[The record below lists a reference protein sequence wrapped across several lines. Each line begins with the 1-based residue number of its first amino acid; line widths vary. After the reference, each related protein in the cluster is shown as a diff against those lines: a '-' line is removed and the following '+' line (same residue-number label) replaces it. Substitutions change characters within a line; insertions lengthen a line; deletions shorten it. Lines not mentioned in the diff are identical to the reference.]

1 MKYSKLY
8 YFVISCNFVNAGP
21 KSLCISPNSHNT
33 FRRYTFL
40 NPDLVNFNKSFCYS
54 VNSEKNTLKMVGT
67 ASSDTKY
74 SFDAKAKYL
83 GEPGTKSFRVEFVD
97 LKNDKISPWHDLPLF
112 ASKDFVT
119 MVVEIPRNTRA
130 KMEIVTSAENNP
142 IKQDLFSNGDLRDL
156 DCPMYWN
163 YGAIPR
169 TWEAPMPYV
178 HKYSGD
184 KGEALTME
192 LLGDNDPLDIVDVGR
207 VTRKVGDLVAM
218 KPVGAVSLIDQNEI
232 DWKILGVAPDDEHFD
247 DINELEDVDVYYPG
261 TTTGIME
268 FFRWYKTPRGKPLNK
283 FLPQK
288 NFCTRKEALE
298 LVNET
303 HHYYQQLM
311 EGKLEG
317 GDLWTGK

>member
-1 MKYSKLY
+1 MKFSKLY
-8 YFVISCNFVNAGP
+8 FLVISYKFVNAGP

-40 NPDLVNFNKSFCYS
+40 NPYLFNFNKSFCYS
-54 VNSEKNTLKMVGT
+54 VNPGKNTLEMVGA

-74 SFDAKAKYL
+74 SFDAKAQYL
-83 GEPGTKSFRVEFVD
+83 GEPGTKSFKVEFVD
-97 LKNDKISPWHDLPLF
+97 FKNNKISPWHDLPHF

-130 KMEIVTSAENNP
+130 KMEIVTDAENNP

-178 HKYSGD
+178 HKYTGD
-184 KGEALTME
+184 KGEPLTME

-232 DWKILGVAPDDEHFD
+232 DWKILGVSPDDEHFD
-247 DINELEDVDVYYPG
+247 DINDLKDVDVYYPG
-261 TTTGIME
+261 TTTGILE

-288 NFCTRKEALE
+288 NFCTRSEALE
-298 LVNET
+298 LVQET

>member
-1 MKYSKLY
+1 MKFGKLY
-8 YFVISCNFVNAGP
+8 CFVISYKFVNAGP

-40 NPDLVNFNKSFCYS
+40 NPYLFNFNKSLGYS
-54 VNSEKNTLKMVGT
+54 VSPGKNTIEMVGT
-67 ASSDTKY
+67 ANSDTEY

-83 GEPGTKSFRVEFVD
+83 GEAGTKSFKVEFVD
-97 LKNDKISPWHDLPLF
+97 AKDNKISPWHDLPLF
-112 ASKDFVT
+112 ATKDFVT

-130 KMEIVTSAENNP
+130 KMEIVTGAENNP
-142 IKQDLFSNGDLRDL
+142 IKQDLFANGDLRDL

-178 HKYSGD
+178 HKYRGD
-184 KGEALTME
+184 KGEALSME

-232 DWKILGVAPDDEHFD
+232 DWKILGVSPDDEHFD
-247 DINELEDVDVYYPG
+247 DINDLEDVDVYYPG

-283 FLPQK
+283 FLPKK
-288 NFCTRKEALE
+288 NLCTRKEALE

-303 HHYYQQLM
+303 HHHYQQLM